1 MREELVL
8 AEEVEGNE
16 EAAKELLLAV
26 KNDDNAEELMRLE
39 ELA

>member
-1 MREELVL
+1 LREELVL